1 MQTSII
7 CDVVKGSSVVA
18 MILLVNLSFFY
29 IPNLMAQIDPIFP
42 TRNLSPPN
50 ITGRFDT
57 KPMQL
62 VNIFNAT
69 NARGTS
75 IRFEITTV
83 DSYNNF
89 SPANCTHSSGF
100 IFPIGKTYVIW
111 STGISNAGIFE
122 PPSEEEML
130 RILSSEDSR
139 IYHC

>member
-7 CDVVKGSSVVA
+7 CDVVKGSSVAA

-100 IFPIGKTYVIW
+100 IFPIGKTYVIC
-111 STGISNAGIFE
+111 TGMSNAGIFE

-130 RILSSEDSR
+130 RILSSEDL
-139 IYHC
+139 

>member
-1 MQTSII
+1 
-7 CDVVKGSSVVA
+7 
-18 MILLVNLSFFY
+18 
-29 IPNLMAQIDPIFP
+29 MAQIDPIFP

-100 IFPIGKTYVIW
+100 IFPIGKTYVIC
-111 STGISNAGIFE
+111 TGMSNAGIFE

-130 RILSSEDSR
+130 RILSSEDL
-139 IYHC
+139 